1 MFLELFRA
9 LVKYFS
15 PLNVFKY
22 LTFRSAYAAVTA
34 LLIAFLFGPAIIEM
48 LRRLRFGQSVR
59 KDGPES
65 HLAKTGTPT
74 MGGILIILAVSVGV
88 LLWAD
93 LSNAY
98 VWIALGSLVGFGA
111 IGFVDDWLK
120 IKRQNSDGI
129 PAWVKLAAQVIIASA
144 AALLIYD
151 PKNSATTMLY
161 VPFIKAPVLDL
172 GAAWI
177 PIAVVYVVYWSNAVN
192 LADGLDGLAT
202 GLTIMALIAFSVLT
216 YVTGRPDWSAY
227 LNIPNVK
234 GASELTVFNLAL
246 LGACVG
252 FLWFNA
258 HPAEVF
264 MGDVGSL
271 ALGGVLGVIS
281 LIVKKEL
288 LLLLDRRR
296 IHDGGPVGRAPG
308 WLLKIT
314 KGKRLFR
321 MAPIHH
327 HFELKGWKETKVVTR
342 FWILGGLFAIS
353 GTLHAEDTVR
363 GWMRASG
370 IRGRARGPEGAET
383 GAFSPPSSC
392 WPGSAS
398 PPFGRPPPSTPCPW
412 AAPRAISRCAR
423 PSSSCPRP
431 SYSGLRHRRPGRP
444 AREDGGLD
452 LDRPRAHAPALHAR
466 ASGRTATARRGG

>member
-1 MFLELFRA
+1 MFLELFRKF
-9 LVKYFS
+9 VQYFS

-34 LLIAFLFGPAIIEM
+34 LLIAFLFGPAIIEA
-48 LRRLRFGQSVR
+48 LRRLKFGQSVR
-59 KDGPES
+59 SDGPES
-65 HLAKTGTPT
+65 HRAKAGTPT

-93 LSNAY
+93 LSNSY

-120 IKRQNSDGI
+120 IKRRNSDGI
-129 PAWVKLAAQVIIASA
+129 PAWVKFGFQVIVASA
-144 AALLIYD
+144 AALLVYD

-161 VPFIKAPVLDL
+161 VPFFKAPVLDL
-172 GAAWI
+172 GVAWMPFAI
-177 PIAVVYVVYWSNAVN
+177 IYVVYWSNAVN

-216 YVTGRPDWSAY
+216 YITGRADWSAY
-227 LNIPNVK
+227 LNIPFVK
-234 GASELTVFNLAL
+234 GVGELTVFNLAL

-271 ALGGVLGVIS
+271 ALGGVLGVLS
-281 LIVKKEL
+281 LIVKKEIL
-288 LLLLDRRR
+288 LLL
-296 IHDGGPVGRAPG
+296 IGGVFMMEV
-308 WLLKIT
+308 LSDVLQVSYFKIT
-314 KGKRLFR
+314 KGKRLFK

-342 FWILGGLFAIS
+342 FWILGGLFAILALS
-353 GTLHAEDTVR
+353 TLK
-363 GWMRASG
+363 
-370 IRGRARGPEGAET
+370 IQ
-383 GAFSPPSSC
+383 
-392 WPGSAS
+392 
-398 PPFGRPPPSTPCPW
+398 
-412 AAPRAISRCAR
+412 
-423 PSSSCPRP
+423 
-431 SYSGLRHRRPGRP
+431 
-444 AREDGGLD
+444 
-452 LDRPRAHAPALHAR
+452 
-466 ASGRTATARRGG
+466 

>member
-1 MFLELFRA
+1 MFFELFRS
-9 LVKYFS
+9 LVRYFS

-34 LLIAFLFGPAIIEM
+34 LLIAFLLGPAIIAK
-48 LRRLRFGQSVR
+48 LRRLKFGQSVR
-59 KDGPES
+59 TDGPES
-65 HLAKTGTPT
+65 HLAKSGTPT
-74 MGGILIILAVSVGV
+74 MGGILIIIAVTTAV
-88 LLWAD
+88 LLWGD

-98 VWIALGSLVGFGA
+98 VWIALGSIVGFGA

-120 IKRQNSDGI
+120 IKRRNSDGI
-129 PAWVKLAAQVIIASA
+129 PAWVKLGAQVLVAAA

-151 PKNSATTMLY
+151 PKNSATTLLY

-172 GAAWI
+172 GVAWL
-177 PIAVVYVVYWSNAVN
+177 PIAIVYVVYWSNAVN

-216 YVTGRPDWSAY
+216 YITGRADWSAY

-234 GASELTVFNLAL
+234 GAGELTVFNLAL

-271 ALGGVLGVIS
+271 ALGGVLGVLS

-288 LLLLDRRR
+288 LLLL
-296 IHDGGPVGRAPG
+296 IGGVFMMEVLSDVLQVGYF
-308 WLLKIT
+308 KIT
-314 KGKRLFR
+314 KGRRLFK

-327 HFELKGWKETKVVTR
+327 HFELRGWKETKVVTR
-342 FWILGGLFAIS
+342 FWILGGIFAILALS
-353 GTLHAEDTVR
+353 TLK
-363 GWMRASG
+363 
-370 IRGRARGPEGAET
+370 IQ
-383 GAFSPPSSC
+383 
-392 WPGSAS
+392 
-398 PPFGRPPPSTPCPW
+398 
-412 AAPRAISRCAR
+412 
-423 PSSSCPRP
+423 
-431 SYSGLRHRRPGRP
+431 
-444 AREDGGLD
+444 
-452 LDRPRAHAPALHAR
+452 
-466 ASGRTATARRGG
+466 